1 MSAGRTEPPREGALI
16 EAARGGDQEAYRRLV
31 EDRQGELHAH
41 CYRMLGSVH
50 DADDALQDALLR
62 AWRGLPRFDGRSSLR
77 TWLYR
82 IATNTSLDVI
92 ARRPSRV
99 LPIDRGPA
107 TDPHEPLAEPVT
119 ESVWI
124 EAYPDA
130 ALGEGP
136 VTPESR
142 YEQRESVELAFVAA
156 LQHLPAN
163 QRAALVLREV
173 LGFSAQE
180 AAETLETSVPA
191 LNSALQRAR
200 RAIEERRPEQS
211 QQTALRALGDQ
222 GARRLVAAYSDAM
235 ERGDVDAVI
244 GMLTEDATWSMPPLP
259 CWFAGHDGV
268 AGFLSRYAF
277 SVAWRHLPAR
287 ASGQVAVGCYARDP
301 VSGRYVASV
310 LDVLSVAGGRISAVT
325 AFATADVFRRLARPE
340 GPYVVSELFA
350 RIGLPPELPAR

>member
-1 MSAGRTEPPREGALI
+1 MGPTRTSPSQELALI

-99 LPIDRGPA
+99 LPIGHGPSS
-107 TDPHEPLAEPVT
+107 DPREPLPEPVT
-119 ESVWI
+119 ESTWI
-124 EAYPDA
+124 EAYPDS
-130 ALGEGP
+130 ALAEGP
-136 VTPESR
+136 VTPESL

-173 LGFSAQE
+173 LGFSAQD

-200 RAIEERRPEQS
+200 RTIEEHGPDQS
-211 QQTALRALGDQ
+211 QQSALRALGDD

-244 GMLTEDATWSMPPLP
+244 GLLTEDATWSMPPLP
-259 CWFAGHDGV
+259 CWFAGHDGIT
-268 AGFLSRYAF
+268 GFLTRYGF
-277 SVAWRHLPAR
+277 SVEWRHLPAH
-287 ASGQVAVGCYARDP
+287 ASGQLAVGCYARDP
-301 VSGRYVASV
+301 VSGRHLASV
-310 LDVLSVAGGRISAVT
+310 LDVLSVEGARISAIT
-325 AFATADVFRRLARPE
+325 AFATPEVFRRLARPG

-350 RIGLPPELPAR
+350 RFGLPPELPAR